1 MASFRV
7 RKKQG
12 GYCIGVFVTTPPVSS
27 GSVIGRPGIVRD
39 SMEERRDIALL
50 KDKGIGPEEKDKEP
64 GPFCYPV
71 SH

>member
-1 MASFRV
+1 
-7 RKKQG
+7 
-12 GYCIGVFVTTPPVSS
+12 
-27 GSVIGRPGIVRD
+27 
-39 SMEERRDIALL
+39 MEERRDIALL